1 MRSTRH
7 IRGETWTRRW
17 NLPFIKEETNIQN
30 RGRKDASEWQEFYAV
45 SCNLQM
51 ETRQAYIRIDLQIF
65 HPSPACV
72 KANCFCVLYWKSLSY
87 SYFIKKVDYPLERHD
102 IMGPLFKFSQP
113 LAKGR
118 DYSWPKIKE
127 GIQGEYFNC
136 FVVLNWE
143 VSIASYINAKSE
155 DRSETIEATNCMY

>member
-1 MRSTRH
+1 M
-7 IRGETWTRRW
+7 
-17 NLPFIKEETNIQN
+17 
-30 RGRKDASEWQEFYAV
+30 
-45 SCNLQM
+45 
-51 ETRQAYIRIDLQIF
+51 
-65 HPSPACV
+65 
-72 KANCFCVLYWKSLSY
+72 
-87 SYFIKKVDYPLERHD
+87 DYPLERHD
-102 IMGPLFKFSQP
+102 IMRQLFKFSQA